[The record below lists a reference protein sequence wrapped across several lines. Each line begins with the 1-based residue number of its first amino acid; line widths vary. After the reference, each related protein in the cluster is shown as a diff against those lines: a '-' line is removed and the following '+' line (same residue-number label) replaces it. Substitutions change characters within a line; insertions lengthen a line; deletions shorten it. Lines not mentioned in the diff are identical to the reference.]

1 MTPPFVDE
9 LDQRADRIL
18 NDPATYFAEV
28 RVQARAEVKGE
39 MARESH

>member
-1 MTPPFVDE
+1 MTQPFVDE

-18 NDPATYFAEV
+18 HDPATYFADM
-28 RVQARAEVKGE
+28 RLQAREEVKVE